1 MELQSKR
8 LCALWDHN
16 KYTLRNTPVKKP
28 IDGLFIFNSL
38 FSVEAFASRPEQ
50 NLTTKL
56 SKLTA
61 EKLLKKVRALRNDIN
76 QQHRQL
82 MTEMGD
88 ITLNAP
94 REITAQVVEVEQ
106 RCFTPGSIM
115 LMKVFMASDSYFT
128 TLNKAKL
135 NGELTEN
142 EMQAHRTTVIKQITQ
157 YLIELNKTCI
167 SFHKIRK
174 QAEATT

>member
-16 KYTLRNTPVKKP
+16 TYTLRSTPLKKP
-28 IDGLFIFNSL
+28 IDGLFLFNSL

-50 NLTTKL
+50 NITTKL

-82 MTEMGD
+82 ITEMGD
-88 ITLNAP
+88 ITLNEP
-94 REITAQVVEVEQ
+94 QEMTAQVVEVEQ

-115 LMKVFMASDSYFT
+115 LMKVFMVTDSYFT
-128 TLNKAKL
+128 TLNRAKL
-135 NGELTEN
+135 NGELTEK
-142 EMQAHRTTVIKQITQ
+142 EMQTHRTTVIKQITQ
-157 YLIELNKTCI
+157 CLFELNKTCL
-167 SFHKIRK
+167 SFHKVRK
-174 QAEATT
+174 QAEAAT